1 MYNDVRNTI
10 TAKMINAELVEPHI
24 KSFNYFAEQGIT
36 QAVENPFIGFPAIS
50 KDGGDANA
58 LKLWPSECRVSCR
71 SYSAKLLAT
80 LTIKINNQVVD
91 SARRNL
97 GDIPIMLMSNRCHL
111 TKLNPNQLM
120 KEKEEMNEMGGYF
133 IVNGQEKVVRML
145 IAQRRNYVG
154 SLYFVSLWL
163 LLGRNGSNVASIIP
177 NMAYHCDVFGIII
190 LSAIIS
196 SIICPIGAC
205 CYAIYDCPDQ
215 FLYTELMRGF
225 NEDEFWKGCVVN
237 MLMDLKSENLNSK
250 ADALSY
256 LGRLFRAA
264 LPVITSTTNMEAGQ
278 ILIDRYLCVHL
289 NTDRE
294 KFDFLIYSA
303 QKLCSLA
310 KEEIVPESPDSIA
323 NQEVLL
329 PGMILLLILKERLEI
344 MLTRMCR
351 YIVDSIICDSSHQF
365 QARHITTAVKF
376 TSLVTRALEYFLRT
390 GNLPSNVHHAFSQQ
404 SGFCI
409 IAERLNH
416 LRFVGH
422 FRGIHRGAFFSEV
435 RSTDVRKLSTEAWG
449 FICPVHTPDGSPC
462 GLLNHLAASCRV
474 TATQGSRDLVIHA
487 ISKFGLLSLT
497 ASAMLNLD
505 SATDQY
511 YYRVIVDG
519 SVIGV
524 IGEENVQ
531 QAIQILRK
539 EKSSGVFLSIFTEI
553 CFFSRKTFSMHYP
566 GLFIFTEFG
575 RFMRPVNNL
584 SIEPPSNR
592 EYIGTMEQLF
602 LGICIG
608 PEDFE
613 EGVTTHQE
621 IDPANIL
628 SFNAKMI
635 PFPDHNQ
642 SPRNVYQ
649 CQMAKQTMG
658 TPVHS
663 LVHRTDNKMYCLRT
677 PQSPL
682 VKTESYDAYAIDNYP
697 LGTNAIV
704 AVISYTG
711 YDMEDAMIINKASVE
726 RGFAHACIY
735 KTERINLNDRL
746 YDGRN
751 VFFHRDPAD
760 ATLSAFVDEDGLPQ
774 VGKLYSKNDPL
785 YTGQRNWILYGEKI
799 SQFRRCIRG
808 QYKNYWQ
815 CKWCRTVEAYLR
827 YVSCYCKI
835 FGDYHRN
842 PFVGDKFASRHGQK
856 GINSF
861 LWPAE
866 NMPFTESG
874 MVPDII
880 FNPHGF
886 PSRMTVGMM
895 IESMA
900 GKSAALHGIKH
911 DATPFKFSDEH
922 PAIEYFGQL
931 LTKAG
936 YNYYGNER
944 MYSGIDGRMLEVDIF
959 FGVVY
964 YQRLRHMVSDKFQ
977 VRATGTVDLLTKQP
991 VQGRKRGGGIRFGEM
1006 ERDSLISHGTAF
1018 LLHDRLFDN
1027 SDKDYACLCTGCG
1040 RLISTNFK
1048 KFWNN
1053 GTHQAPNAVVSVTS
1067 RMICV
1072 ICKTSD
1078 NIEFVQF
1085 PYVLKYLIAE
1095 LSSVNAPVLPFTSLN
1110 ELTVNHKEHIL
1121 NIQHILCNIP
1131 IFPQLSV
1138 A

>member
-1 MYNDVRNTI
+1 MYLIQKHRMYSDVRNTI

-24 KSFNYFAEQGIT
+24 RSFNYFAEQGIT

-58 LKLWPSECRVSCR
+58 LKLWPSECRVSCQ

-111 TKLNPNQLM
+111 TKLSPNQLM

-154 SLYFVSLWL
+154 SVFHSLNFYLFLMELYFVSLWL

-190 LSAIIS
+190 LSAIIL
-196 SIICPIGAC
+196 SIICPIDAC
-205 CYAIYDCPDQ
+205 CYATYDCPDQ

-365 QARHITTAVKF
+365 QARHITTAVKY

-390 GNLPSNVHHAFSQQ
+390 GNLPSNIHHAFSQQ

-704 AVISYTG
+704 AVISYT
-711 YDMEDAMIINKASVE
+711 V
-726 RGFAHACIY
+726 
-735 KTERINLNDRL
+735 
-746 YDGRN
+746 
-751 VFFHRDPAD
+751 
-760 ATLSAFVDEDGLPQ
+760 
-774 VGKLYSKNDPL
+774 
-785 YTGQRNWILYGEKI
+785 
-799 SQFRRCIRG
+799 
-808 QYKNYWQ
+808 
-815 CKWCRTVEAYLR
+815 
-827 YVSCYCKI
+827 
-835 FGDYHRN
+835 
-842 PFVGDKFASRHGQK
+842 
-856 GINSF
+856 
-861 LWPAE
+861 
-866 NMPFTESG
+866 
-874 MVPDII
+874 
-880 FNPHGF
+880 
-886 PSRMTVGMM
+886 
-895 IESMA
+895 
-900 GKSAALHGIKH
+900 
-911 DATPFKFSDEH
+911 
-922 PAIEYFGQL
+922 
-931 LTKAG
+931 
-936 YNYYGNER
+936 
-944 MYSGIDGRMLEVDIF
+944 
-959 FGVVY
+959 
-964 YQRLRHMVSDKFQ
+964 
-977 VRATGTVDLLTKQP
+977 
-991 VQGRKRGGGIRFGEM
+991 
-1006 ERDSLISHGTAF
+1006 
-1018 LLHDRLFDN
+1018 
-1027 SDKDYACLCTGCG
+1027 
-1040 RLISTNFK
+1040 
-1048 KFWNN
+1048 
-1053 GTHQAPNAVVSVTS
+1053 
-1067 RMICV
+1067 CV
-1072 ICKTSD
+1072 
-1078 NIEFVQF
+1078 
-1085 PYVLKYLIAE
+1085 
-1095 LSSVNAPVLPFTSLN
+1095 
-1110 ELTVNHKEHIL
+1110 
-1121 NIQHILCNIP
+1121 
-1131 IFPQLSV
+1131 
-1138 A
+1138 

>member
-1 MYNDVRNTI
+1 MYLIQKHRMYSDVRNTI

-24 KSFNYFAEQGIT
+24 RSFNYFAEQGIT
-36 QAVENPFIGFPAIS
+36 QAVEDIFPVVSEISEINKVIEISITNPFIGFPAIS

-58 LKLWPSECRVSCR
+58 LKLWPSECRVSCQ

-111 TKLNPNQLM
+111 TKLSPNQLM

-145 IAQRRNYVG
+145 IAQRRNYPLALVRPKWKQRG
-154 SLYFVSLWL
+154 QYYTQYGISLRCVRDNHTVCNHIIHYLSNRRML
-163 LLGRNGSNVASIIP
+163 LRLNIKHEQFYVP
-177 NMAYHCDVFGIII
+177 LLII
-190 LSAIIS
+190 LKAT
-196 SIICPIGAC
+196 
-205 CYAIYDCPDQ
+205 YDCPDQ

-365 QARHITTAVKF
+365 QARHITTAVKY

-390 GNLPSNVHHAFSQQ
+390 GNLPSNIHHAFSQQ

-785 YTGQRNWILYGEKI
+785 VCILDKETGSYMVKRYHSSEDAYVDNIKI
-799 SQFRRCIRG
+799 IGSANGAELLKNICITFRVI
-808 QYKNYWQ
+808 
-815 CKWCRTVEAYLR
+815 
-827 YVSCYCKI
+827 
-835 FGDYHRN
+835 RN

-861 LWPAE
+861 LWPTE

-977 VRATGTVDLLTKQP
+977 VRATGAVDLLTKQP

-1027 SDKDYACLCTGCG
+1027 SDKDYA
-1040 RLISTNFK
+1040 
-1048 KFWNN
+1048 
-1053 GTHQAPNAVVSVTS
+1053 
-1067 RMICV
+1067 
-1072 ICKTSD
+1072 
-1078 NIEFVQF
+1078 
-1085 PYVLKYLIAE
+1085 
-1095 LSSVNAPVLPFTSLN
+1095 PVLPFTSLN

-1131 IFPQLSV
+1131 NISSAYWCV
-1138 A
+1138 

>member
-1 MYNDVRNTI
+1 
-10 TAKMINAELVEPHI
+10 MINAELVEPHI

-36 QAVENPFIGFPAIS
+36 QAVEDIFPVVSEISEIKKVIEISITNPFIGFPAIS

-80 LTIKINNQVVD
+80 LTIKINNRVVD

-97 GDIPIMLMSNRCHL
+97 GDIPIMVMSNRCHL
-111 TKLNPNQLM
+111 TKLSPNQLV

-145 IAQRRNYVG
+145 IAQRRNYPLALVRPKWKQRG
-154 SLYFVSLWL
+154 QYYTQYGISLRCVRDNHTVCNHIIHYLSNRRML
-163 LLGRNGSNVASIIP
+163 LRLNIKHEQFYVP
-177 NMAYHCDVFGIII
+177 LLII
-190 LSAIIS
+190 LKAT
-196 SIICPIGAC
+196 
-205 CYAIYDCPDQ
+205 YDCPDQ

-344 MLTRMCR
+344 MLTRICR

-365 QARHITTAVKF
+365 QMRHITMAVKF

-422 FRGIHRGAFFSEV
+422 FRGIHRGAFFSEL

-462 GLLNHLAASCRV
+462 GLLNHLTASCRV
-474 TATQGSRDLVIHA
+474 TATQGTRDLVINA
-487 ISKFGLLSLT
+487 ISKFGLFNMT
-497 ASAMLNLD
+497 TSAMLNLD

-519 SVIGV
+519 NVIGV
-524 IGEENVQ
+524 ICEENVQ
-531 QAIQILRK
+531 QAIQTLRK

-553 CFFSRKTFSMHYP
+553 CFFSRKTSSMHYP

-575 RFMRPVNNL
+575 RFMRPV
-584 SIEPPSNR
+584 
-592 EYIGTMEQLF
+592 
-602 LGICIG
+602 
-608 PEDFE
+608 
-613 EGVTTHQE
+613 TTHQE
-621 IDPANIL
+621 IDPTNIL

-663 LVHRTDNKMYCLRT
+663 LMHRTDNKMYCLRT

-711 YDMEDAMIINKASVE
+711 YDMEDAMIINKASAE

-746 YDGRN
+746 YEGRN

-760 ATLSAFVDEDGLPQ
+760 ATLTAFVDADGLPQ
-774 VGKLYSKNDPL
+774 VGKLYK
-785 YTGQRNWILYGEKI
+785 TGSYMVKRYHSSEDAYVDNIKI
-799 SQFRRCIRG
+799 IGNGSGAELLKHICVTFRVI
-808 QYKNYWQ
+808 
-815 CKWCRTVEAYLR
+815 
-827 YVSCYCKI
+827 
-835 FGDYHRN
+835 RN

-911 DATPFKFSDEH
+911 DATPFKFSDEQ
-922 PAIEYFGQL
+922 PAVEYFGQL
-931 LTKAG
+931 LTKGNVDLKNCLIKQLTSLIEAG

-964 YQRLRHMVSDKFQ
+964 YQRLRHMVADKFQ
-977 VRATGTVDLLTKQP
+977 VRATGAVDLLTKQP

-1048 KFWNN
+1048 NFWNN
-1053 GTHQAPNAVVSVTS
+1053 ATHQAPNAVVSVTS

-1095 LSSVNAPVLPFTSLN
+1095 LSSVNNKLI
-1110 ELTVNHKEHIL
+1110 VNNKEHIL
-1121 NIQHILCNIP
+1121 NIQHILCNFP
-1131 IFPQLSV
+1131 IFPLFTGIS
-1138 A
+1138 

>member
-1 MYNDVRNTI
+1 MYSDSTI
-10 TAKMINAELVEPHI
+10 ILVFFTYLSKMINAELVEPHI

-36 QAVENPFIGFPAIS
+36 QAVEDIFPVVSEISEIKKVIEISITNPFIGFPAIS
-50 KDGGDANA
+50 RDGGDANA

-80 LTIKINNQVVD
+80 LTIKINNRVVD

-97 GDIPIMLMSNRCHL
+97 GDIPIMVMSNRCHL
-111 TKLNPNQLM
+111 TNLSPNQLA

-145 IAQRRNYVG
+145 IAQRRNYPLALVRPKWKQRG
-154 SLYFVSLWL
+154 QYYTQYGISLRCVRDNHTVCNHIIHYLSNRRML
-163 LLGRNGSNVASIIP
+163 LRLNIKHEQFYVP
-177 NMAYHCDVFGIII
+177 LLII
-190 LSAIIS
+190 LKAT
-196 SIICPIGAC
+196 
-205 CYAIYDCPDQ
+205 YDCPDQ

-256 LGRLFRAA
+256 LGRLFRTA
-264 LPVITSTTNMEAGQ
+264 LPVISSTTNMEAGQ
-278 ILIDRYLCVHL
+278 ILIDRYLC
-289 NTDRE
+289 
-294 KFDFLIYSA
+294 
-303 QKLCSLA
+303 KLCSLA

-351 YIVDSIICDSSHQF
+351 YIVDSIICDSLHQF
-365 QARHITTAVKF
+365 QMRHITTAVKF

-422 FRGIHRGAFFSEV
+422 FRAIHRGAFFSEL
-435 RSTDVRKLSTEAWG
+435 RSADVRKLSTEAWG
-449 FICPVHTPDGSPC
+449 FICPVHTPDGAPC
-462 GLLNHLAASCRV
+462 GLLNHLTASCCI
-474 TATQGSRDLVIHA
+474 TATQGTRNL
-487 ISKFGLLSLT
+487 FGLFSMT

-524 IGEENVQ
+524 ICEENVQ
-531 QAIQILRK
+531 QAIQTLRK

-575 RFMRPVNNL
+575 RFMRPV
-584 SIEPPSNR
+584 
-592 EYIGTMEQLF
+592 
-602 LGICIG
+602 
-608 PEDFE
+608 
-613 EGVTTHQE
+613 TTHQE
-621 IDPANIL
+621 IDPTNIL

-663 LVHRTDNKMYCLRT
+663 LMHRTDNKMYCLRT

-711 YDMEDAMIINKASVE
+711 YDMEDAMIINKASAE

-760 ATLSAFVDEDGLPQ
+760 ATLAAYVDADGLPQ
-774 VGKLYSKNDPL
+774 VGKLYK
-785 YTGQRNWILYGEKI
+785 TGSYMVKRYHSSEDAYVDNIKI
-799 SQFRRCIRG
+799 IGSGNGAELLKHICVTFRVI
-808 QYKNYWQ
+808 
-815 CKWCRTVEAYLR
+815 
-827 YVSCYCKI
+827 
-835 FGDYHRN
+835 RN

-886 PSRMTVGMM
+886 PSRMT
-895 IESMA
+895 E
-900 GKSAALHGIKH
+900 
-911 DATPFKFSDEH
+911 
-922 PAIEYFGQL
+922 
-931 LTKAG
+931 
-936 YNYYGNER
+936 
-944 MYSGIDGRMLEVDIF
+944 
-959 FGVVY
+959 
-964 YQRLRHMVSDKFQ
+964 
-977 VRATGTVDLLTKQP
+977 
-991 VQGRKRGGGIRFGEM
+991 
-1006 ERDSLISHGTAF
+1006 
-1018 LLHDRLFDN
+1018 
-1027 SDKDYACLCTGCG
+1027 
-1040 RLISTNFK
+1040 
-1048 KFWNN
+1048 
-1053 GTHQAPNAVVSVTS
+1053 
-1067 RMICV
+1067 
-1072 ICKTSD
+1072 
-1078 NIEFVQF
+1078 
-1085 PYVLKYLIAE
+1085 
-1095 LSSVNAPVLPFTSLN
+1095 
-1110 ELTVNHKEHIL
+1110 
-1121 NIQHILCNIP
+1121 
-1131 IFPQLSV
+1131 
-1138 A
+1138 

>member
-1 MYNDVRNTI
+1 
-10 TAKMINAELVEPHI
+10 MINAELVEPHI

-50 KDGGDANA
+50 RDGGDANA

-80 LTIKINNQVVD
+80 LTIKINNRVVD

-97 GDIPIMLMSNRCHL
+97 GDIPIMVMSNRCHL
-111 TKLNPNQLM
+111 TNLSPNQLA

-163 LLGRNGSNVASIIP
+163 LLGRNGSNVASIIRS
-177 NMAYHCDVFGIII
+177 MAYHCDVFEIII
-190 LSAIIS
+190 LSAIILF
-196 SIICPIGAC
+196 IICPIGAC
-205 CYAIYDCPDQ
+205 CYATYDCPDQ

-256 LGRLFRAA
+256 LGRLFRTA
-264 LPVITSTTNMEAGQ
+264 LPVISSTTNMEAGQ

-351 YIVDSIICDSSHQF
+351 YIVDSIICDSLHQF
-365 QARHITTAVKF
+365 QMRHITTAVKF

-422 FRGIHRGAFFSEV
+422 FRAIHRGAFFSEL
-435 RSTDVRKLSTEAWG
+435 RSADVRKLSTEAWG
-449 FICPVHTPDGSPC
+449 FICPVHTPDGAPC
-462 GLLNHLAASCRV
+462 GLLNHLTASCCI
-474 TATQGSRDLVIHA
+474 TATQGTRNLVINA
-487 ISKFGLLSLT
+487 ISKFGLFSMT

-524 IGEENVQ
+524 ICEENVQ
-531 QAIQILRK
+531 QAIQTLRK

-613 EGVTTHQE
+613 QGVTTHQE
-621 IDPANIL
+621 IDPTNIL

-663 LVHRTDNKMYCLRT
+663 LMHRTDNKMYCLRT

-704 AVISYTG
+704 AVISYTKLSIQG
-711 YDMEDAMIINKASVE
+711 YDMEDAMIINKASAE

-760 ATLSAFVDEDGLPQ
+760 ATLAAYVDADGLPQ

-785 YTGQRNWILYGEKI
+785 FTRQRNWIVYGEKI

-815 CKWCRTVEAYLR
+815 WKWCRTVETYLR

-835 FGDYHRN
+835 FENYRRN

-911 DATPFKFSDEH
+911 DATPFKFSDEQ
-922 PAIEYFGQL
+922 PAVEYFGQL

-964 YQRLRHMVSDKFQ
+964 YQRLRHMVADKFQ
-977 VRATGTVDLLTKQP
+977 VRATGAVDLLTKQP

-1048 KFWNN
+1048 NFWNN
-1053 GTHQAPNAVVSVTS
+1053 ATHQTPNAIVNVSS
-1067 RMICV
+1067 RMICA

-1095 LSSVNAPVLPFTSLN
+1095 LSSVNNKLI
-1110 ELTVNHKEHIL
+1110 VNNKEHIL

-1131 IFPQLSV
+1131 IFPLFTGISKHEWITDDRLPL
-1138 A
+1138 

>member
-1 MYNDVRNTI
+1 
-10 TAKMINAELVEPHI
+10 MINAELVEPHI

-80 LTIKINNQVVD
+80 LTIKINNRVVD

-97 GDIPIMLMSNRCHL
+97 GDIPIMVMSNRCHL
-111 TKLNPNQLM
+111 TKLSPNQLV

-163 LLGRNGSNVASIIP
+163 LLGRNGSNVASIIRS
-177 NMAYHCDVFGIII
+177 MAYHCDVFEIII

-205 CYAIYDCPDQ
+205 CYATYDCPDQ

-344 MLTRMCR
+344 MLTRICR
-351 YIVDSIICDSSHQF
+351 YIVDSIICD
-365 QARHITTAVKF
+365 RHITMAVKF

-422 FRGIHRGAFFSEV
+422 FRGIHRGAFFSEL

-462 GLLNHLAASCRV
+462 GLLNHLTASCRV
-474 TATQGSRDLVIHA
+474 TATQGTRDLVINA
-487 ISKFGLLSLT
+487 ISKFGLFNMT
-497 ASAMLNLD
+497 TSAMLNLD

-519 SVIGV
+519 NVIGV
-524 IGEENVQ
+524 ICEENVQ
-531 QAIQILRK
+531 QAIQTLRK

-553 CFFSRKTFSMHYP
+553 CFFSRKTSSMHYP

-613 EGVTTHQE
+613 QGVTTHQE
-621 IDPANIL
+621 IDPTNIL

-663 LVHRTDNKMYCLRT
+663 LMHRTDNKMYCLRT

-711 YDMEDAMIINKASVE
+711 YDMEDAMIINKASAE

-746 YDGRN
+746 YEGRN

-760 ATLSAFVDEDGLPQ
+760 ATLTAFVDADGLPQ
-774 VGKLYSKNDPL
+774 VGKLYK
-785 YTGQRNWILYGEKI
+785 TGSYMVKRYHSSEDAYVDNIKI
-799 SQFRRCIRG
+799 IGNGSGAELLKHICVTFRVI
-808 QYKNYWQ
+808 
-815 CKWCRTVEAYLR
+815 
-827 YVSCYCKI
+827 
-835 FGDYHRN
+835 RN

-911 DATPFKFSDEH
+911 DATPFKFSDEQ
-922 PAIEYFGQL
+922 PAVEYFGQL
-931 LTKAG
+931 LTKGNVDLKNCLIKQLTSLIEAG

-964 YQRLRHMVSDKFQ
+964 YQRLRHMVADKFQ
-977 VRATGTVDLLTKQP
+977 VRATGAVDLLTKQP

-1048 KFWNN
+1048 NFWNN
-1053 GTHQAPNAVVSVTS
+1053 ATHQAPNAVVSVTS

-1095 LSSVNAPVLPFTSLN
+1095 LSSVNNKLI
-1110 ELTVNHKEHIL
+1110 VNNKEHIL
-1121 NIQHILCNIP
+1121 NIQHILCNFP
-1131 IFPQLSV
+1131 IFPLFTGIS
-1138 A
+1138 